1 MANTQKFTKEEI
13 QSIEELKKS
22 VGIIFTQLGQLSIQ
36 KSRTI
41 QQFEEQ
47 EDALI
52 QKHIELAQSEQEI
65 FKGLNEKYGDGN
77 YDPKTGE
84 FTPVEKEAPAQ
95 EELQEAK

>member
-22 VGIIFTQLGQLSIQ
+22 VGIVFTQLGQLSIQ
-36 KSRTI
+36 KARTI

-47 EDALI
+47 ETALI
-52 QKHIELAQSEQEI
+52 QKHLELAQSEQDI

-84 FTPVEKEAPAQ
+84 FTPVEQESPAKE
-95 EELQEAK
+95 EVEEAK

>member
-1 MANTQKFTKEEI
+1 M
-13 QSIEELKKS
+13 
-22 VGIIFTQLGQLSIQ
+22 
-36 KSRTI
+36 

-47 EDALI
+47 ETALI
-52 QKHIELAQSEQEI
+52 QKHLELAQSEQDI

-95 EELQEAK
+95 EEILEAK

>member
-22 VGIIFTQLGQLSIQ
+22 VSIVFSQLGQLTIQ
-36 KSRTI
+36 KARAI

-47 EDALI
+47 ETALI
-52 QKHIELAQSEQEI
+52 QKHLELAQSEQDI
-65 FKGLNEKYGDGN
+65 FKGLNAKYGDGN

-95 EELQEAK
+95 EEILEAK